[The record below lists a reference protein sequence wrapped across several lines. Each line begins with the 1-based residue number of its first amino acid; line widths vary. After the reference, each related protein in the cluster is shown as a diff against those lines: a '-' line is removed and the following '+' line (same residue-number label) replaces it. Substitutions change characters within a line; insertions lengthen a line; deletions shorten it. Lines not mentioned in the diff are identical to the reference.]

1 MRFISYA
8 LEGYSLIERGG
19 AVMYVLLALSLV
31 AFAIILFKIY
41 QFTRVRLGSVEFAY
55 IALRQVRDLKPSAAL
70 DTLAVSR
77 HPIARV
83 MEDAIEVARDGNLRP
98 EDREASVV
106 RAGARQVRAMTSGL
120 RALEIIGNLSPLLG
134 LLGTVLGMIGA
145 FAALEAAGS
154 KVNPG
159 MLAGGIWEALL
170 TTAFGLT
177 VAIPCLAG
185 FYFLDGQV
193 ERTREVMEE
202 VSSEILERLSPA
214 NAVPAKLVAERSTVV
229 QAG

>member
-1 MRFISYA
+1 MQFVNYA

-31 AFAIILFKIY
+31 ASAIVLFKIY
-41 QFTRVRLGSVEFAY
+41 QFTRVRLGSVDFAY
-55 IALRQVRDLKPSAAL
+55 VALRQIRDVKLPAAL

-83 MEDAIEVARDGNLRP
+83 MEDAIEVARDGSLGS

-106 RAGARQVRAMTSGL
+106 RNGARQMRTLNSGL
-120 RALEIIGNLSPLLG
+120 RTLEIIGNLSPLLG
-134 LLGTVLGMIGA
+134 LLGTVIGMIGA
-145 FAALEAAGS
+145 FSALEAAGS

-185 FYFLDGQV
+185 FYVLDGQV
-193 ERTREVMEE
+193 ERAREVMEE
-202 VSSEILERLSPA
+202 VSGEILERLSPP
-214 NAVPAKLVAERSTVV
+214 NETPTMPLAERPTIVE
-229 QAG
+229 AG